1 MPSLRLTSLLT
12 VVVLVASLS
21 AAGKKKKKK
30 VDEELPNQTLELPK
44 EPPNAVVADSQRLVF
59 HVSALTAK
67 GLLSQ
72 QVREALKDLGRQ
84 YGGAQPVKLRAFVAG
99 TGDLRR
105 VPAIVSETFTE
116 KRLPLPAVST
126 IQVGAL
132 PVEGAQV
139 VLESISVGKKAVN
152 PKGLAFISGQ
162 AASDDKP
169 LQPIAPLAEKSL
181 AELRTALHAASL
193 DDGDVLRVTCFLTSL
208 DRLDSIRSKFREAF
222 PKASINYVQTQ
233 RAAMR
238 SVSECEAVA
247 RVKTDVE
254 GPARFVNPDGLPKS
268 PNYSQ
273 IALVAAPRLAFSG
286 TQLAFGSED
295 KDVRLAFQRLSKS
308 LDEVKV
314 SMPAVVMSSIYPLTN
329 GIAEKVRNI
338 RFEFYD
344 KSRPPASTM
353 LLFEGLQSQDASFG
367 VDVIA
372 AVP

>member
-1 MPSLRLTSLLT
+1 MPSLRLLSLFTIL
-12 VVVLVASLS
+12 VLAATLP

-30 VDEELPNQTLELPK
+30 AGEELPNQTLELPK
-44 EPPNAVVADSQRLVF
+44 EPPNAVVADTQRLVF

-72 QVREALKDLGRQ
+72 QVRDALKDLNRQ
-84 YGGAQPVKLRAFVAG
+84 LGGAQPVKLRAFVAG

-116 KRLPLPAVST
+116 KRQPLPAVST

-132 PVEGAQV
+132 PLEGAQV
-139 VLESISVGKKAVN
+139 VLESISVAKKPVN

-162 AASDDKP
+162 PASDDKP
-169 LQPIAPLAEKSL
+169 LQPIAPLAGKSL
-181 AELRTALHAASL
+181 AELRTALRAASL
-193 DDGDVLRVTCFLTSL
+193 GDDDVLRVTCFLTSF
-208 DRLDSIRSKFREAF
+208 DGLDSIRPKFREAF
-222 PKASINYVQTQ
+222 PKAAINYVQTQ
-233 RAAMR
+233 RAATR
-238 SVSECEAVA
+238 TVSECEAVA
-247 RVKTDVE
+247 RAKADVVE
-254 GPARFVNPDGLPKS
+254 SARFVNPEGLPKS

-273 IALVAAPRLAFSG
+273 IALVAAARLAFTG

-308 LDEVKV
+308 LEEVKV
-314 SMPAVVMSSIYPLTN
+314 SIPAVVMSSIYPMTN

-372 AVP
+372 TVP